1 MAITYF
7 QRALKLNPKYLAAWT
22 LMGHEFMEV
31 KNTNAAIQSYR
42 KAVGKAFSFTH
53 KYVPSELAS
62 IINNLQLVFFSNF
75 SVLQSLN
82 CFLST

>member
-42 KAVGKAFSFTH
+42 KAVGKIYYIFG
-53 KYVPSELAS
+53 
-62 IINNLQLVFFSNF
+62 IILDLYHYFEVRKKLF
-75 SVLQSLN
+75 
-82 CFLST
+82 

>member
-22 LMGHEFMEV
+22 LMGHEFMEL

-42 KAVGKAFSFTH
+42 KAVGKMF
-53 KYVPSELAS
+53 S
-62 IINNLQLVFFSNF
+62 IISYHKFYPFEFKLRK
-75 SVLQSLN
+75 
-82 CFLST
+82 